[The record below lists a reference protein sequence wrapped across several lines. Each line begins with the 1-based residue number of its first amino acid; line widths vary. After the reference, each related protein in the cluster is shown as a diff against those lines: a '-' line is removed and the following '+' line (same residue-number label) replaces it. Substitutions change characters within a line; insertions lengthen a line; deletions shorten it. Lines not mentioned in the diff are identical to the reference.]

1 MRACPNCG
9 EKNPDRAKFCLACA
23 TPLTDEPTAAR
34 EVRKTVTVV
43 FSDVIGSTA
52 LGERA
57 DPEIL
62 RRVMGRYFEEMRAA
76 LERHG
81 GTVEKFIG
89 DAVVAVFGIPQL
101 HEDDAL
107 RAVKAAAEMQSGL
120 AALNEQL
127 ERERGVSIAARTGV
141 NTGAVVAGD
150 PATGQS
156 FATGDAVNVAARL
169 EQAAQAGEIL
179 IGAETYHLVRD
190 AVRVEAV
197 EPLHLKGKSE
207 AVAAFRLLEVLPET
221 SGHVRRLAAPMVGR
235 DRERRRLQ
243 DAFAQAVDDRSC
255 QLFTILGSAGVG
267 KSRLVEEFVHA
278 IGDRATVLT
287 GRSLPYGEGITF
299 WPVLE
304 VVTEAAELSD
314 GDTPAETRAKILSLI
329 DDDEGDAIAE
339 RVAEVLGRAEV
350 TAGAEGFWGV
360 RRLLEALARRRPLVV
375 VFDDIHWGE
384 PTFLDL
390 VEHVAD
396 WSRDAPI
403 LLLCMARPELLDA
416 RSGWGGG
423 KLNATSVLLEPLG
436 ADECALLV
444 ENLLGQTE
452 LSPEAYLHIT
462 ETAEGNPLFVEEVLS
477 MLIDDG
483 LLERRNG
490 HWSPVADLT
499 AVKVPP
505 TIQALLSARLDRLA
519 GEERAVVERAAIEG
533 RVFHRGAVAELTHE
547 GQRSRVGT
555 HLMTLVRKELIRPDR
570 ASFAGEEA
578 FRFRHLLIRDAAYDS
593 LPKEDR
599 AGLHERFADWLERKL
614 GEREAEY
621 EEIIGY
627 HLEQASR
634 YRAELGP
641 VDERG
646 RQLARRA
653 AERLT
658 SAGRRAMSR
667 EDMHAAA
674 KLLSRSAEL
683 LPADSKERLE
693 LLPDLGEALR
703 ECGDFSHADAV
714 LDEAIERAMARGDR
728 RLEVRGRLERAYVAA
743 LADAEGDAMSD
754 ALAMGEEASV
764 AFSELGDDAGLARAL
779 DVVGQVQFWKGRF
792 AASQDALERALE
804 FARRVGD
811 GRVEARILAYTGA
824 VVFHGPTPAEDA
836 LRYFET
842 QLKSAHARDSRID
855 QGYVLENVARCKALL
870 GRFDEARD
878 HVREMAGIF
887 EELGRATVDSLIGLT
902 ESSML
907 IERQAGNASL
917 AERTLREGYQRL
929 EAMGEKGFL
938 STIAGDLAHVLY
950 GQGRDDEA
958 ERFARA
964 SADAAQRDDVVSQV
978 LWRTA
983 LAKVLARRGDLVEA
997 ERLARAAVAIA
1008 GDTDFIWLEANALMD
1023 LAEAMRL
1030 AERIEEAAAAT
1041 REALRLFEQKGDVVS
1056 AAKARALLDTLAV
1069 A

>member
-1 MRACPNCG
+1 
-9 EKNPDRAKFCLACA
+9 LACA
-23 TPLTDEPTAAR
+23 TPLTDEPIAAR

-62 RRVMGRYFEEMRAA
+62 RRVMARYFEEMRAA

-107 RAVKAAAEMQSGL
+107 RAVRAAAEMQRGL

-179 IGAETYHLVRD
+179 IGADTYHLVRD

-221 SGHVRRLAAPMVGR
+221 SGHVRRLASPMVGR

-243 DAFAQAVDDRSC
+243 DAFEQAVADRSC

-267 KSRLVEEFVHA
+267 KSRLVEEFVRA
-278 IGDRATVLT
+278 VRDRATVLP
-287 GRSLPYGEGITF
+287 GRCLPYGEGITF

-304 VVTEAAELSD
+304 VVAEAAGLSD
-314 GDTPAETRAKILSLI
+314 GDTPAETRAKIVSLI
-329 DDDEGDAIAE
+329 EDDEGEAIAE

-350 TAGAEGFWGV
+350 KAGAEGFWGV
-360 RRLLEALARRRPLVV
+360 RRLLEALARRGPLVV

-444 ENLLGQTE
+444 ENLLGQAE
-452 LSPEAYLHIT
+452 LSPEAHRHIT
-462 ETAEGNPLFVEEVLS
+462 QTAEGNPLFVEEVLS

-519 GEERAVVERAAIEG
+519 GEERAVVERAAVEG

-547 GQRSRVGT
+547 GQRSRVDT
-555 HLMTLVRKELIRPDR
+555 HLMTLVRKELIRPER
-570 ASFAGEEA
+570 ASFAGEDA
-578 FRFRHLLIRDAAYDS
+578 FRFRHLLTRDAAYDS

-599 AGLHERFADWLERKL
+599 AGLHEAFADWLERKL
-614 GEREAEY
+614 GERAGEY
-621 EEIIGY
+621 DEIIGY
-627 HLEQASR
+627 HLEQAHG

-646 RQLARRA
+646 RRLARRA

-667 EDMHAAA
+667 EDLHAAA
-674 KLLSRSAEL
+674 KLLSRAAEL
-683 LPADSKERLE
+683 LPADSEQRLDV
-693 LLPDLGEALR
+693 LPDLGEALR
-703 ECGDFSHADAV
+703 ECGDFAQADAV
-714 LDEAIERAMARGDR
+714 LAEAIERAIARGDR
-728 RLEVRGRLERAYVAA
+728 RLEVRGRLERAYVGT
-743 LADAEGDAMSD
+743 LADPEGAMSD
-754 ALAMGEEASV
+754 QLAMGEEASA

-779 DVVGQVQFWKGRF
+779 DVVGQVQFWTGRF
-792 AASQDALERALE
+792 AAAQEAFERALDI
-804 FARRVGD
+804 ARRIGD
-811 GRVEARILAYTGA
+811 DRVEARILSYVGA

-842 QLKSAHARDSRID
+842 QLERARARDSRIE
-855 QGYVLENVARCKALL
+855 QGFALENVARCKALL

-878 HVREMAGIF
+878 HVREMAAIY
-887 EELGRATVDSLIGLT
+887 EELGRATVDSLMGVT

-907 IERQAGNASL
+907 IELQAGDSSL
-917 AERTLREGYQRL
+917 AERTLRDAYQRL
-929 EAMGEKGFL
+929 EAMGERGFL
-938 STIAGDLAHVLY
+938 STIAGELAHVLY

-958 ERFARA
+958 EHFARKC
-964 SADAAQRDDVVSQV
+964 ADAATSDDVVSQA

-983 LAKVLARRGDLVEA
+983 LAKVLAHRGDLGEA
-997 ERLARAAVAIA
+997 ERLVRAALASA
-1008 GDTDFIWLEANALMD
+1008 GETDFIRLEANALLD
-1023 LAEAMRL
+1023 LAEVLRL
-1030 AERIEEAAAAT
+1030 AERFGEAAAAT
-1041 REALRLFEQKGDVVS
+1041 REALQLFEQKGDVVS
-1056 AAKARALLDTLAV
+1056 AGKARTLLDTLAV